1 MSTIHAKLSASGA
14 HRWLACPGSVK
25 AEEGIPD
32 VTSTFAQE
40 GTAAHELGEI
50 ALVSGTDCFSMI
62 GMPLIENNAYTVTPE
77 MAEAVQVYVDVVR
90 ELGGE
95 QMYEERVD
103 FSEWV
108 PDGFGTSDAIV
119 LNDTKLSVVDL
130 KYGKGHRVEA
140 HSNMQGVLYALG
152 AYAGYGYLYD
162 IKTVEIIIVQP
173 RLDHISVWEI
183 PLDEALKLGEWITQ
197 RAEMTQD
204 PAAHRVPGE
213 SQCQW
218 CKAKATCGAL
228 QTFTHDVIA
237 TDFDNLDKL
246 SNPDTL
252 TDEEL
257 RAALDAKKL
266 VVSWLDAVETVV
278 TQRLVVGEAFGG
290 YKMVAGRSSRSWS
303 DEVQA
308 ATVLESALGVGAW
321 ERKLTS
327 PAKAEK
333 LLGKSKLDIVEALI
347 SSKAGRPTLARESD
361 PRPAVGATDMDFDV
375 VCEDD

>member
-1 MSTIHAKLSASGA
+1 MTTHAKLSASGA

-25 AEEGIPD
+25 AEDGIPD
-32 VTSTFAQE
+32 TTSTFAQE

-50 ALVSGTDCFSMI
+50 SLVGGTDCSDLI
-62 GMPLIENNAYTVTPE
+62 GMQLPENDAYIVTPE
-77 MAEAVQVYVDVVR
+77 MADAVQVYVDVVR
-90 ELGGE
+90 YLGGE

-119 LNDTKLSVVDL
+119 LNETKMSVVDL

-140 HSNMQGVLYALG
+140 QDNMQGILYALG
-152 AYAGYGYLYD
+152 AYAAYGYLYD
-162 IKTVEIIIVQP
+162 IQTVEIIIVQP
-173 RLDHISVWEI
+173 RLDHISTWELSI
-183 PLDEALKLGEWITQ
+183 EDLLKKGEWISQ

-204 PAAHRVPGE
+204 PQAQRVPGE

-218 CKAKATCGAL
+218 CKAKASCGAL
-228 QTFTHDVIA
+228 QKFTHDVIA

-246 SNPDTL
+246 SNPDRL

-278 TQRLVVGEAFGG
+278 TQRLALGDAFDG
-290 YKMVAGRSSRSWS
+290 YKMVAGRSSRNWN
-303 DEVQA
+303 DELQA
-308 ATVLESALGVGAW
+308 ATVLESALGAKAW

-333 LLGKSKLDIVEALI
+333 LLAKSQLGLIESLI
-347 SSKAGRPTLARESD
+347 SSKEGRPTLARESD
-361 PRPAVGATDMDFDV
+361 PRPAVGATAMDFDV
-375 VCEDD
+375 VHQDD

>member
-1 MSTIHAKLSASGA
+1 MTAHAKLSASGA
-14 HRWLACPGSVK
+14 HRWLACPGSVR
-25 AEEGIPD
+25 AEDGLPNS
-32 VTSTFAQE
+32 TSPYAQE

-50 ALVSGTDCFSMI
+50 ALVGGTNCDELI
-62 GMPLIENNAYTVTPE
+62 GTALPENPEYVVTQE
-77 MAEAVQVYVDVVR
+77 MAEAVQMYVDVVR
-90 ELGGE
+90 QLDGE

-108 PDGFGTSDAIV
+108 PDGFGTSDAII
-119 LNDTKLSVVDL
+119 LNDTKMSIVDL

-140 HSNMQGVLYALG
+140 QDNPQAILYALG
-152 AYAGYGYLYD
+152 AYAQYKFLFD
-162 IKTVEIIIVQP
+162 IETIEIVIVQP
-173 RLDHISVWEI
+173 RLDHISTWELSI
-183 PLDEALKLGEWITQ
+183 DDLLKRGEWISE
-197 RAEMTQD
+197 RAEMTED
-204 PAAHRVPGE
+204 PAAQRVPGE
-213 SQCQW
+213 AQCMW

-228 QTFTHDVIA
+228 QKFTHDVIA
-237 TDFDNLDKL
+237 TDFDHLDKL

-278 TQRLVVGEAFGG
+278 TQRLAAGEPFGG

-308 ATVLESALGVGAW
+308 ATVLESALGVKAW

-333 LLGKSKLDIVEALI
+333 LLGKSKLGLIESLI
-347 SSKAGRPTLARESD
+347 SSKEGRPTLARESD
-361 PRPAVGATDMDFDV
+361 PRPAVGATAIDFDV
-375 VCEDD
+375 VHEDD

>member
-1 MSTIHAKLSASGA
+1 MSTTHAKLSASGA

-25 AEEGIPD
+25 AEDGIPD
-32 VTSTFAQE
+32 TTSFFAQE

-50 ALVSGTDCFSMI
+50 ALASGTDCVDMI
-62 GMPLIENNAYTVTPE
+62 GMNLLENNAYTVTPE

-90 ELGGE
+90 YLGGE

-108 PDGFGTSDAIV
+108 PDGFGTSDAII
-119 LNDTKLSVVDL
+119 LNETKLSVVDL

-140 HSNMQGVLYALG
+140 QDNVQGILYALG
-152 AYAGYGYLYD
+152 AYAAYGYLYD
-162 IKTVEIIIVQP
+162 IKTIEIIIVQP
-173 RLDHISVWEI
+173 RLDHISTWE
-183 PLDEALKLGEWITQ
+183 LSLEDLLKKGEWISQ

-204 PAAHRVPGE
+204 EHAKRVPGE
-213 SQCQW
+213 AQCMW
-218 CKAKATCGAL
+218 CKAKANCGAL
-228 QTFTHDVIA
+228 QTFTHAVIA

-252 TDEEL
+252 TDDEL

-266 VVSWLDAVETVV
+266 IISWLDAVETVV
-278 TQRLVVGEAFGG
+278 TQRLAAGEEFGG
-290 YKMVAGRSSRSWS
+290 YKMVAGRSSRNWN
-303 DEVQA
+303 DELEA
-308 ATVLESALGVGAW
+308 ATVLESVLGVKAW
-321 ERKLTS
+321 ERKLQS

-333 LLGKSKLDIVEALI
+333 LLGKSKHVLIESLI
-347 SSKAGRPTLARESD
+347 SNKDGRPTLARESD
-361 PRPAVGATDMDFDV
+361 PRPAVGATAMDFDV

>member
-1 MSTIHAKLSASGA
+1 MTTHAKLSASGA

-25 AEEGIPD
+25 AEDGIPD

-50 ALVSGTDCFSMI
+50 VLVGGTDCADMI
-62 GMPLIENNAYTVTPE
+62 GMQLLENNAYTVTPE

-90 ELGGE
+90 YLGGE

-119 LNDTKLSVVDL
+119 LTENKMSVIDL

-140 HSNMQGVLYALG
+140 QDNVQGILYALG

-162 IKTVEIIIVQP
+162 IQTVEIIIVQP
-173 RLDHISVWEI
+173 RLDHISTWELSI
-183 PLDEALKLGEWITQ
+183 EDLLKKGEWISQ

-204 PAAHRVPGE
+204 EHAQRVPGE

-228 QTFTHDVIA
+228 QKFTHDVIA

-278 TQRLVVGEAFGG
+278 TQRLAVGEPFDG
-290 YKMVAGRSSRSWS
+290 YKMVAGRSSRNWN
-303 DEVQA
+303 DELQA
-308 ATVLESALGVGAW
+308 AAVLESALGVKAW

-333 LLGKSKLDIVEALI
+333 LLGKSQLGLIESLI
-347 SSKAGRPTLARESD
+347 SSKEGRPTLARESD

>member
-1 MSTIHAKLSASGA
+1 MTTHAKLSASGA

-25 AEEGIPD
+25 AEDGIPD

-50 ALVSGTDCFSMI
+50 ALVGGTDCADMI
-62 GMPLIENNAYTVTPE
+62 GMQLLENNAYSVTPE

-90 ELGGE
+90 YLGGE

-119 LNDTKLSVVDL
+119 LTENKMSVIDL

-140 HSNMQGVLYALG
+140 QDNVQGILYALG

-162 IKTVEIIIVQP
+162 IQTVEIIIVQP
-173 RLDHISVWEI
+173 RLDHISTWELSI
-183 PLDEALKLGEWITQ
+183 EDLLKKGEWISQ

-204 PAAHRVPGE
+204 EHAQRVPGE

-218 CKAKATCGAL
+218 CKAKANCGAL
-228 QTFTHDVIA
+228 QKFTHDVIA

-278 TQRLVVGEAFGG
+278 TQRLAVGEPFDG
-290 YKMVAGRSSRSWS
+290 YKMVAGRSSRNWN
-303 DEVQA
+303 DELQA
-308 ATVLESALGVGAW
+308 AAVLESALGVKAW

-333 LLGKSKLDIVEALI
+333 LLGKSQLGLIELLI
-347 SSKAGRPTLARESD
+347 SSKEGRPTLARESD

-375 VCEDD
+375 VHEDD

>member
-1 MSTIHAKLSASGA
+1 MSIHAKLSASGA

-25 AEEGIPD
+25 AEDGIPD
-32 VTSTFAQE
+32 TTSTFAQE

-50 ALVSGTDCFSMI
+50 ALVGGMDCAD
-62 GMPLIENNAYTVTPE
+62 LIDMQLPENNAYTVTPE
-77 MAEAVQVYVDVVR
+77 MAEAVQMYVDVVR

-95 QMYEERVD
+95 QMYEELVD

-108 PDGFGTSDAIV
+108 PEGFGTSDAIV
-119 LNDTKLSVVDL
+119 LNETKMSVIDL

-140 HSNMQGVLYALG
+140 QSNMQGVLYALG
-152 AYAGYGYLYD
+152 AYSGYGHLYD

-183 PLDEALKLGEWITQ
+183 TLDEALKLGEWISQ

-204 PAAHRVPGE
+204 EYAQRVPGE

-218 CKAKATCGAL
+218 CKAKATCRAL
-228 QTFTHDVIA
+228 QKHTHDVIA
-237 TDFDNLDKL
+237 TDFDHLDKL
-246 SNPDTL
+246 SNPDSL
-252 TDEEL
+252 SDEEL

-278 TQRLVVGEAFGG
+278 TQRLVLGDGFDG
-290 YKMVAGRSSRSWS
+290 YKMVAGRSSRSWI

-333 LLGKSKLDIVEALI
+333 LLGKKNLDIVEALI
-347 SSKAGRPTLARESD
+347 SSKEGRPTLARESD

>member
-1 MSTIHAKLSASGA
+1 MTTHAKLSASGA

-25 AEEGIPD
+25 AEDGIPD
-32 VTSTFAQE
+32 TTSTFAQE

-50 ALVSGTDCFSMI
+50 SLVGGTDCSDMI
-62 GMPLIENNAYTVTPE
+62 GTRLLENNAYSVTPE
-77 MAEAVQVYVDVVR
+77 MADAVQVYVDVVR
-90 ELGGE
+90 YLGGE

-119 LNDTKLSVVDL
+119 LNQTKMSVIDL

-140 HSNMQGVLYALG
+140 QDNAQGILYALG
-152 AYAGYGYLYD
+152 AYAAYGYLYD
-162 IKTVEIIIVQP
+162 IQTVEIIIVQP
-173 RLDHISVWEI
+173 RLDHISVWELSI
-183 PLDEALKLGEWITQ
+183 EDLLKKGEWISQ

-204 PAAHRVPGE
+204 EHAQRVPGE
-213 SQCQW
+213 PQCQW
-218 CKAKATCGAL
+218 CKAKANCGAL
-228 QTFTHDVIA
+228 QKFTHDVIA

-278 TQRLVVGEAFGG
+278 TQRLAVGEDFDG
-290 YKMVAGRSSRSWS
+290 YKMVAGRSSRNWN
-303 DEVQA
+303 DELQA
-308 ATVLESALGVGAW
+308 ATVLESALGVKAW

-333 LLGKSKLDIVEALI
+333 LLAKSQLGLIESLI
-347 SSKAGRPTLARESD
+347 SSKEGRPTLARESD
-361 PRPAVGATDMDFDV
+361 PRPAVGATAMDFDV
-375 VCEDD
+375 VHQDD

>member
-25 AEEGIPD
+25 AEEGLPET
-32 VTSTFAQE
+32 TSAFAQE

-50 ALVSGTDCFSMI
+50 SLVGGTDCADMI
-62 GMPLIENNAYTVTPE
+62 GMQLLENADYTVTQG

-90 ELGGE
+90 YLGGE

-108 PDGFGTSDAIV
+108 PEGFGTSDAIV
-119 LNDTKLSVVDL
+119 LNESKMSVIDL
-130 KYGKGHRVEA
+130 KFGKGHRVDA
-140 HSNMQGVLYALG
+140 QSNMQGVLYALG

-173 RLDHISVWEI
+173 RLDHISTWEI
-183 PLDEALKLGEWITQ
+183 PLEEALKLGEWISQ
-197 RAEMTQD
+197 RAGMTQD
-204 PAAHRVPGE
+204 PKAERVPGE
-213 SQCQW
+213 AQCQW

-228 QTFTHDVIA
+228 QKFTHDVIA
-237 TDFDNLDKL
+237 TDFDNLEKL

-278 TQRLVVGEAFGG
+278 TQRLAVGEPFAG

-303 DEVQA
+303 DELQA
-308 ATVLESALGVGAW
+308 ATVLESALGATAW

-333 LLGKSKLDIVEALI
+333 LLGKSKLGIIEALI

-361 PRPAVGATDMDFDV
+361 PRPAVGVTDMDFDV

>member
-1 MSTIHAKLSASGA
+1 MSIHAKLSASGA

-25 AEEGIPD
+25 AEDGIPD
-32 VTSTFAQE
+32 TTSTFAQE

-50 ALVSGTDCFSMI
+50 SLVGGTDCSDMI
-62 GMPLIENNAYTVTPE
+62 GTQLLENDAYSVTPE
-77 MAEAVQVYVDVVR
+77 MADAVQVYVDVVR
-90 ELGGE
+90 YLGGE

-119 LNDTKLSVVDL
+119 LNETKMSVIDL

-140 HSNMQGVLYALG
+140 QDNAQGILYALG
-152 AYAGYGYLYD
+152 AYAAYGYLYD
-162 IKTVEIIIVQP
+162 IQTVEIIIVQP
-173 RLDHISVWEI
+173 RLDHISVWELSI
-183 PLDEALKLGEWITQ
+183 EDLLKKGEWISQ

-204 PAAHRVPGE
+204 PQAQRVPGE
-213 SQCQW
+213 AQCQW
-218 CKAKATCGAL
+218 CKAKANCGAL
-228 QTFTHDVIA
+228 QKFTHDVIA

-278 TQRLVVGEAFGG
+278 TQRLAVGEDFDG
-290 YKMVAGRSSRSWS
+290 YKMVAGRSSRNWN
-303 DEVQA
+303 DESQA
-308 ATVLESALGVGAW
+308 ATVLESALGVKAW

-333 LLGKSKLDIVEALI
+333 LLAKSQLGLIESLI
-347 SSKAGRPTLARESD
+347 SSKEGRPTLARESD
-361 PRPAVGATDMDFDV
+361 PRPAVGATAMDFDV
-375 VCEDD
+375 IHQDD

>member
-1 MSTIHAKLSASGA
+1 
-14 HRWLACPGSVK
+14 
-25 AEEGIPD
+25 
-32 VTSTFAQE
+32 
-40 GTAAHELGEI
+40 
-50 ALVSGTDCFSMI
+50 
-62 GMPLIENNAYTVTPE
+62 

-90 ELGGE
+90 YLGGE

-119 LNDTKLSVVDL
+119 LTENKMSVIDL

-140 HSNMQGVLYALG
+140 QDNVQGILYALG

-162 IKTVEIIIVQP
+162 IQTVEIIIVQP
-173 RLDHISVWEI
+173 RLDHISTWELSI
-183 PLDEALKLGEWITQ
+183 EDLLKKGEWISQ

-204 PAAHRVPGE
+204 EHAQRVPGE

-228 QTFTHDVIA
+228 QKYTHDLIA

-246 SNPDTL
+246 SNPDRL

-278 TQRLVVGEAFGG
+278 TQRLAVGEPFDG
-290 YKMVAGRSSRSWS
+290 YKMVAGRSSRSWI

-333 LLGKSKLDIVEALI
+333 LLGKKNLDIVEALI
-347 SSKAGRPTLARESD
+347 SSKEGRPTLARESD

>member
-1 MSTIHAKLSASGA
+1 
-14 HRWLACPGSVK
+14 
-25 AEEGIPD
+25 
-32 VTSTFAQE
+32 
-40 GTAAHELGEI
+40 
-50 ALVSGTDCFSMI
+50 
-62 GMPLIENNAYTVTPE
+62 
-77 MAEAVQVYVDVVR
+77 MADAVQVYVDVVR
-90 ELGGE
+90 YLGGE

-119 LNDTKLSVVDL
+119 LNETKMSVVDL

-140 HSNMQGVLYALG
+140 QDNVQGILYALG
-152 AYAGYGYLYD
+152 AYAAYGYLYD
-162 IKTVEIIIVQP
+162 IQTVEIIIVQP
-173 RLDHISVWEI
+173 RLDHISVWELSI
-183 PLDEALKLGEWITQ
+183 EDLLKKGEWISQ

-204 PAAHRVPGE
+204 PQAQRVPGE
-213 SQCQW
+213 AQCQW
-218 CKAKATCGAL
+218 CKAKAHCGAL
-228 QTFTHDVIA
+228 QKFTHDVIA

-278 TQRLVVGEAFGG
+278 TQRLALGDGFDG
-290 YKMVAGRSSRSWS
+290 YKMVAGRSSRSWN
-303 DEVQA
+303 DELQA
-308 ATVLESALGVGAW
+308 ATVLESALGVKAW

-333 LLGKSKLDIVEALI
+333 LLAKSQLGLIESLI
-347 SSKAGRPTLARESD
+347 SSKEGRPTLARESD
-361 PRPAVGATDMDFDV
+361 PRPAVGATAMDFDV
-375 VCEDD
+375 VHQDD